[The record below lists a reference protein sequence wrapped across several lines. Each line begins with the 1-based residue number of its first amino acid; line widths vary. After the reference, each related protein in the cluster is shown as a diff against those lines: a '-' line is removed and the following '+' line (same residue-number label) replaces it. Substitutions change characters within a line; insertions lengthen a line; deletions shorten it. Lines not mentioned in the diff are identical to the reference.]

1 MAIGAPRARVLRM
14 ILADGFT
21 WILPGLLAGFLLC
34 LALTPLLAHLLCGVQ
49 PTNLANYAGMLIG
62 VLAISAL
69 AAFLPARRAM
79 KIDPLT
85 ALRYE

>member
-1 MAIGAPRARVLRM
+1 M
-14 ILADGFT
+14 ILADGFS

-34 LALTPLLAHLLCGVQ
+34 LAVTPLLAHLLFGIQ
-49 PTNLANYAGMLIG
+49 PTSVANYAGMLIG
-62 VLAISAL
+62 ILVVSAF

-79 KIDPLT
+79 KIDALT

>member
-1 MAIGAPRARVLRM
+1 M
-14 ILADGFT
+14 
-21 WILPGLLAGFLLC
+21 C
-34 LALTPLLAHLLCGVQ
+34 LAVTPLLAHLLYGVQ
-49 PTNLANYAGMLIG
+49 PTNLANYAVMLIG
-62 VLAISAL
+62 VLVVSVL